1 LLHWSE
7 TGVRQPVQSRR
18 LLRVLAIASLPTI
31 LWGHAAP
38 VPTPKAPY
46 RVQNSVLIDAESNQF
61 LLNGV
66 QMLGLSYADP
76 DEAQAAS
83 VRALNSLTFRVI
95 RQRWNLNT
103 VRLIINPAIWERDG
117 QVYLDRISETVRVAN
132 AENLVVNLASSGGA
146 LPGPEVTAF
155 WSALASMLRESPMV
169 VFSVYTRP
177 SLPNAGEPR
186 GREHWDLW
194 RNGMQTLV
202 DAIRSTGAQ
211 QLIAVSAFDDAQGF
225 RCLDADLLISDPN
238 VMYEIYPSFDP
249 TLIETE
255 WDKTY
260 GFVGSRFP
268 LYAGDWGVRFDEE
281 SPACRA
287 FPGDP
292 SAATESFYGL
302 VYHLGIKAVSWSAAS
317 FEPAQLVRD
326 FERFEPTLLD
336 RPWRCGERM
345 DPQPG
350 IGGLLM
356 LWLTGDPFG
365 FGSIAPDQI
374 ASAAGGPSG
383 AVAPGQVINI
393 YGQLVGPELEAEGTV
408 DEATGRL
415 STTVAETQ
423 VLFDEIAAP
432 VLSAGYFVV
441 KVQVPF
447 ELAGKSS
454 TRLIAS
460 YRGVVSNQITLA
472 LTDVAPGIFTK
483 PGSITDA
490 LATNQNESQNSDSNP
505 AGAGSVVT
513 LLVTGYGQTAP
524 VGTTGRPARA
534 PLAKPLLPIA
544 LTIGGIETEVVE
556 SSEATGMVGVM
567 RVLARVPLIPG
578 SGLRTVPVVL
588 SVGARRSRPDVRI
601 WVR

>member
-1 LLHWSE
+1 VPSRSLLC
-7 TGVRQPVQSRR
+7 
-18 LLRVLAIASLPTI
+18 VLVIVSLPHV

-46 RVQNSVLIDAESNQF
+46 RVQGSILIDADRNQF

-76 DEAQAAS
+76 DEVQAAS
-83 VRALNSLTFRVI
+83 VMALNTHTFRVI

-103 VRLIINPAIWERDG
+103 VRLAINPAIWERDG
-117 QVYLDRISETVRVAN
+117 QVYMDRIAGAVRLAN
-132 AENLVVNLASSGGA
+132 AENLVVNLAASVGA
-146 LPGPEVTAF
+146 LPGPEMTAF
-155 WSALASMLRESPMV
+155 WSALASELRDTPMV

-177 SLPNAGEPR
+177 SLPQPAGTP
-186 GREHWDLW
+186 GRDEWEQW
-194 RNGMQTLV
+194 RNAMQRLV
-202 DAIRSTGAQ
+202 DAVRSTGAQ
-211 QLIAVSAFDDAQGF
+211 QIIAVSAIDSRGF
-225 RCLDADLLISDPN
+225 PGLDADLLISEPN

-249 TLIETE
+249 ALIDTGWE
-255 WDKTY
+255 KSY

-268 LYAGDWGVRFDEE
+268 LYAGEWGMRLNED
-281 SPACRA
+281 SPACQS
-287 FPGDP
+287 FPADP
-292 SAATESFYGL
+292 GAATEAFYGL
-302 VYHLGIKAVSWSAAS
+302 VYHLGIKSVSWSAAS
-317 FEPAQLVRD
+317 FEPAQLIRD

-336 RPWRCGERM
+336 RPWRCGELT

-374 ASAAGGPSG
+374 ASAAGGPAG

-393 YGQLVGPELEAEGTV
+393 YGQLVGPELEAEGTI
-408 DEATGRL
+408 DESTGRL

-423 VLFDEIAAP
+423 VLFDDIAAP

-447 ELAGKSS
+447 ELAGKSAARV
-454 TRLIAS
+454 TAS
-460 YRGVVSNQITLA
+460 YRGVDSNQITLA

-490 LATNQNESQNSDSNP
+490 LATNQNETQNSDGNP
-505 AGAGSVVT
+505 AGGGSVVSI
-513 LLVTGYGQTAP
+513 LVTGYGETAP
-524 VGTTGRPARA
+524 AGTTGRPARA
-534 PLAKPLLPIA
+534 PLAKPLLPVA
-544 LTIGGIETEVVE
+544 LSIGGVEAEVIE
-556 SSEATGMVGVM
+556 SSEAPGMVGVM

-578 SGLRTVPVVL
+578 SGRRAAPVVL
-588 SVGARRSRPDVRI
+588 TVGALRSRPEVRI
-601 WVR
+601 WVQ